1 MDKLVDNIVGQVL
14 GKTDPAEAAGLS
26 RPNYQRRA
34 RPCST
39 PESTPAAVPPPFPP
53 VGSEQNATQTKNA
66 GHVPPPFSPERSGC
80 GRGCAACK
88 SCCRDLEPGQ
98 TLPDLTLDTDQ
109 ALRWLRLQNGG
120 MEE

>member
-1 MDKLVDNIVGQVL
+1 MDKLVDSIVGQVL
-14 GKTDPAEAAGLS
+14 EKAAPAESAELN

-53 VGSEQNATQTKNA
+53 VGSGPNAQAAKNA
-66 GHVPPPFSPERSGC
+66 GHVPPSFPPEKAGC

-88 SCCRDLEPGQ
+88 GCCRDLEPGQ
-98 TLPDLTLDTDQ
+98 TLPDLTLDADQ

-120 MEE
+120 MGE

>member
-1 MDKLVDNIVGQVL
+1 MDKLVDSIVGQVL
-14 GKTDPAEAAGLS
+14 GKTAPAEAAGLN

-53 VGSEQNATQTKNA
+53 VGSEQNATQTKNVWQ
-66 GHVPPPFSPERSGC
+66 VPPPFSPEKSGC

-98 TLPDLTLDTDQ
+98 TLPDQ

-120 MEE
+120 MGE